1 MTKKEALAYRR
12 RWKLMEQVQRDERRG
27 LSIEGKLKQLDQ
39 CYQAAAELGLLKQY
53 AAARRKG
60 KREVQ
65 LRWRRL
71 KGLAA

>member
-1 MTKKEALAYRR
+1 MTKKEAKAYRD
-12 RWKLMEQVQRDERRG
+12 RWRLVDNVQSGERRR
-27 LSIEGKLKQLDQ
+27 LSIEERLLQVDQ
-39 CYQAAAELGLLKQY
+39 CYQTAAELGLLKRY

-60 KREVQ
+60 EREVQ

>member
-12 RWKLMEQVQRDERRG
+12 RWELMEQVQRDERRG
-27 LSIEGKLKQLDQ
+27 LSIEEKLKQLDL
-39 CYQAAAELGLLKQY
+39 CYQTAAELGLLKQY
-53 AAARRKG
+53 AASRRKG